1 MRRWRGPRAGSLDQ
15 ENPHGWTKAG
25 YELTRLHRELWTRL
39 GRGNQAIEAAWPDLR
54 EEPGKCSYDDLM
66 KLVPKTG
73 RTAWHEK
80 AMDAAKGTDHLGV

>member
-1 MRRWRGPRAGSLDQ
+1 
-15 ENPHGWTKAG
+15 
-25 YELTRLHRELWTRL
+25 
-39 GRGNQAIEAAWPDLR
+39 
-54 EEPGKCSYDDLM
+54 M